1 MLSEYIDTM
10 QMTEEVNP
18 FFEQVMPQVHGYEFE
33 NMYWGDT
40 MSDLY
45 QHSLLGFY
53 TTAEGLFAGLEFYD
67 HDSNRYVAQTPFDP
81 ERLEEEEIE
90 FARADPKF
98 REHTTLIGFRTSR
111 PCK

>member
-1 MLSEYIDTM
+1 
-10 QMTEEVNP
+10 
-18 FFEQVMPQVHGYEFE
+18 MPQVHGYEFE

-40 MSDLY
+40 LSDLY
-45 QHSLLGFY
+45 RHSLLGFY

-67 HDSNRYVAQTPFDP
+67 HDTDTYVAQTPFDP

-90 FARADPKF
+90 FARTDAAKF